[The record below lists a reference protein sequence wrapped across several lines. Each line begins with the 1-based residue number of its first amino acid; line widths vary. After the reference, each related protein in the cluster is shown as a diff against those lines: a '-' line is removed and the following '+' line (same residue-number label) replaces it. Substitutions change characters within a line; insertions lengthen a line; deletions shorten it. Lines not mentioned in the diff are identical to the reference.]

1 MGTQFHGKT
10 LVADPKKTFFRIS
23 ALTLT
28 VLLILTASAGW
39 FMDSSQKVTETSVHN
54 VSEFY
59 LQELSTQTGDHLQ
72 SNLDYLAKN
81 LQNAIQT
88 IRPQDLADDSSLQDC
103 LQDAADIF
111 GFDFYALFDKEG
123 TVYAADGTFSEAFNL
138 DFFSGINFC
147 QPVNS
152 ISQTRPPQ
160 SMVMITTPVQGLTF
174 KGKPLSGGMIGINAS
189 AVLAK
194 LSLKNDANQIFSN
207 IILRDGSYGK
217 HGSQPF
223 KK

>member
-10 LVADPKKTFFRIS
+10 LVADPKKAFFRIS

-28 VLLILTASAGW
+28 ILLILTASAGW

-72 SNLDYLAKN
+72 SNLDYLAKD

-88 IRPQDLADDSSLQDC
+88 IRPEDLADDASLQDC

-111 GFDFYALFDKEG
+111 GFDFYALFDEEG
-123 TVYAADGTFSEAFNL
+123 TVYAADALASKHGDDHNACP
-138 DFFSGINFC
+138 GIN
-147 QPVNS
+147 
-152 ISQTRPPQ
+152 
-160 SMVMITTPVQGLTF
+160 L
-174 KGKPLSGGMIGINAS
+174 
-189 AVLAK
+189 
-194 LSLKNDANQIFSN
+194 
-207 IILRDGSYGK
+207 
-217 HGSQPF
+217 
-223 KK
+223 